1 VLLLDVT
8 DCSVELLEFE
18 DELEVKLCAVELED
32 DELLLDVVTL
42 LNVLELLELKL
53 DSDTLDKEVL
63 VVLCD
68 VSDTVLLELLSLEV

>member
-1 VLLLDVT
+1 MLLLDVT